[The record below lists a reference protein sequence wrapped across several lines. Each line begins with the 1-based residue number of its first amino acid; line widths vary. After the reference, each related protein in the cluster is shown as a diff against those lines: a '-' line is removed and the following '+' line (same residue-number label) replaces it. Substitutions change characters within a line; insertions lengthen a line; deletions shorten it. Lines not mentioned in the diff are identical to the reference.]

1 MVIAQ
6 GLLLGGIKGLMPG
19 VLRHLWHCT
28 ERIPRFLPR
37 RRRAHAGVGWPRT
50 HNTRITT
57 PCPQRAS
64 PRRVASTPR
73 LRRGLSSGA
82 QSDFRTQA
90 FNLVLGMNNLALCL
104 AAAIGPATAWIAYV
118 GSPDVT
124 QSDLDSG
131 RATGKDFEYWYYAAG
146 VVQLIAAGVLVFP
159 NMVPRFE
166 PPPAAK
172 ASM

>member
-1 MVIAQ
+1 MAEDPQ
-6 GLLLGGIKGLMPG
+6 YAHYDPMP
-19 VLRHLWHCT
+19 
-28 ERIPRFLPR
+28 
-37 RRRAHAGVGWPRT
+37 
-50 HNTRITT
+50 
-57 PCPQRAS
+57 
-64 PRRVASTPR
+64 
-73 LRRGLSSGA
+73 
-82 QSDFRTQA
+82 A

-172 ASM
+172 ASV